1 MDAAALTC
9 TSRNIDQG
17 SNNYIR
23 LRPACPPR
31 GLPWRCSCSPC
42 DLHPPPPR
50 PSYWHDA
57 VHYTMHLIAPAASVL
72 RRIVFVAAQRRDAHN
87 AHQSAAELRDLI
99 PLNEPEEEEEV
110 GKPSIVMQRMRDDGL
125 LGGSRSLWC

>member
-1 MDAAALTC
+1 
-9 TSRNIDQG
+9 
-17 SNNYIR
+17 
-23 LRPACPPR
+23 
-31 GLPWRCSCSPC
+31 
-42 DLHPPPPR
+42 
-50 PSYWHDA
+50 
-57 VHYTMHLIAPAASVL
+57 MHLIAPAASVL